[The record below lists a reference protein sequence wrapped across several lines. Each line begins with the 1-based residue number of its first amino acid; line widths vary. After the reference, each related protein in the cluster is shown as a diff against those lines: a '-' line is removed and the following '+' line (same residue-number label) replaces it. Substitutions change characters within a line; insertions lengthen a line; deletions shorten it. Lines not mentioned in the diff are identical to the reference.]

1 MTRKTTTNLVI
12 ILLVVACVIWI
23 NLPSSSIHI
32 GKFTRD
38 LQTKLGL
45 DLRGGMQVV
54 LEVDLPADATVTT
67 QSMEDAKTIFENR
80 ANGLGVSEVVFQ
92 VAGTRRIVGEFPG
105 LTNTE
110 EVISV
115 LRQVGQLA
123 FVPMGTSPLAEGTV
137 VNVDLSQ
144 VTGTT
149 AGTPEATLEPTM
161 EPTVD
166 PTTAA
171 TPAAT
176 PDGTTTET
184 VPPTVTAIM
193 TGSDLSEV
201 GVTQDQL
208 GNYEISFKL
217 TDHGAKIFADFTS
230 NNVGKILGIV
240 LDNKVIS
247 TPRIDSA
254 ITEGSGVIQ
263 GSFTL
268 DTANALAIQLRYGS
282 LPVPFVVAE
291 SRVVGPTLGS
301 ESLKKSLIAG
311 LIGLCI
317 VVLFMGLFY
326 RVPGL
331 IADVAILIFAG
342 ITLSV
347 YKLIPVTLT
356 LPGIAGFLL
365 STGSALD
372 ANILI
377 FERMKEELR
386 NGRSVK
392 QAVALGFQR
401 AWPSIRDSNIAT
413 LITSLILFWFGSQYG
428 ATIVKGFAVTL
439 FLGIAISLFTA
450 LMATRTLLTILF
462 DNVKPT
468 KLSSWFGI

>member
-1 MTRKTTTNLVI
+1 MTRKLTTNLVI
-12 ILLVVACVIWI
+12 ILLVVVCVIWV

-32 GKFTRD
+32 GNFTRD
-38 LQTKLGL
+38 LKTKLGL

-54 LEVDLPADATVTT
+54 LEVDLPVDATVTT
-67 QSMEDAKTIFENR
+67 QSMDDAKTIFENR

-123 FVPMGTSPLAEGTV
+123 FVPMSTSPLAEGTV

-149 AGTPEATLEPTM
+149 SVTPEATLEPT
-161 EPTVD
+161 VA

-176 PDGTTTET
+176 PDGTTTTES
-184 VPPTVTAIM
+184 VPPTMMAIM
-193 TGSDLSEV
+193 TGADLSEV
-201 GVTQDQL
+201 GVIQDPNT
-208 GNYEISFKL
+208 GSYEISFKL
-217 TDHGAKIFADFTS
+217 TDNGAKIFSDFTT
-230 NNVGKILGIV
+230 NHVGEFLGIV

-247 TPRIDSA
+247 APRIESA
-254 ITEGSGVIQ
+254 ITKGSGVIQ
-263 GSFTL
+263 GSFTV

-301 ESLKKSLIAG
+301 ESLQKSLIAL
-311 LIGLCI
+311 LIGISI
-317 VVLFMGLFY
+317 VMLFMGIYY

-331 IADVAILIFAG
+331 VADVAILIFAG

-356 LPGIAGFLL
+356 LPGIAGFML

-386 NGRSVK
+386 GGRSIK
-392 QAVALGFQR
+392 TGGR
-401 AWPSIRDSNIAT
+401 ARIPTGLAIHPRLEPGNFDHQFDPFLVRVSIWCDHC
-413 LITSLILFWFGSQYG
+413 
-428 ATIVKGFAVTL
+428 
-439 FLGIAISLFTA
+439 
-450 LMATRTLLTILF
+450 
-462 DNVKPT
+462 
-468 KLSSWFGI
+468 

>member
-1 MTRKTTTNLVI
+1 MTRKITTNLVI
-12 ILLVVACVIWI
+12 ILIVVAVVIWL
-23 NLPSSSIHI
+23 NLPSSTIDI
-32 GKFTRD
+32 GNFQRD
-38 LQTKLGL
+38 LEPKLGL
-45 DLRGGMQVV
+45 DLRGGLQVV
-54 LEVDLPADATVTT
+54 LEVDLPAESEVTA
-67 QSMEDAKTIFENR
+67 QSMDDAKTIFENR

-105 LTNTE
+105 LTDTE

-123 FVPMGTSPLAEGTV
+123 FVPMGTTPLAEGTEV
-137 VNVDLSQ
+137 IVDLTQ
-144 VTGTT
+144 VTATT
-149 AGTPEATLEPTM
+149 TTTPEATLEPTVT
-161 EPTVD
+161 PTLD
-166 PTTAA
+166 ITPEATA
-171 TPAAT
+171 
-176 PDGTTTET
+176 DDSTTTET
-184 VPPTVTAIM
+184 ETPILTAIM
-193 TGSDLSEV
+193 TGNDLTNV
-201 GVTQDQL
+201 GVIQDQI
-208 GNYEISFKL
+208 GNYQIAFELSDAGK
-217 TDHGAKIFADFTS
+217 KIFSDFTS
-230 NNVGKILGIV
+230 THIGEILGIV

-247 TPRIDSA
+247 TPQIQSA

-268 DTANALAIQLRYGS
+268 DSANALAIQLRYGS

-301 ESLKKSLIAG
+301 ESLEKSLIAG

-317 VVLFMGLFY
+317 VMLFMGLYY

-331 IADVAILIFAG
+331 VANLAILIFAG

-377 FERMKEELR
+377 FERLKEELR

-413 LITSLILFWFGSQYG
+413 FITSLILFWFGSQFG

-450 LMATRTLLTILF
+450 LMVTRTLLVIIF
-462 DNVKPT
+462 DHVKPT
-468 KLSSWFGI
+468 KLSRWFGI

>member
-1 MTRKTTTNLVI
+1 MTRKTTINLVI
-12 ILLVVACVIWI
+12 ILLVVAAVVWI

-32 GKFTRD
+32 GKFVRD
-38 LQTKLGL
+38 LDTKLGL

-54 LEVDLPADATVTT
+54 LEVDLPADSVVTT
-67 QSMEDAKTIFENR
+67 QSMDDAKTIFENR

-92 VAGTRRIVGEFPG
+92 VAGNRRIVGEFPG

-123 FVPMGTSPLAEGTV
+123 FVEMGDKPLAEETI
-137 VNVDLSQ
+137 VNVDYSG
-144 VTGTT
+144 VTETT
-149 AGTPEATLEPTM
+149 STQTTPEVLPSPT
-161 EPTVD
+161 PD
-166 PTTAA
+166 ASA

-176 PDGTTTET
+176 TDITATTE
-184 VPPTVTAIM
+184 VPTLLAIS
-193 TGSDLSEV
+193 TGSDFSEV
-201 GVTQDQL
+201 GVTQDSL
-208 GNYEISFKL
+208 GEYQVSFTL
-217 TDHGAKIFADFTS
+217 TDHGKKIWADYTS
-230 NNVGKILGIV
+230 THVGKYLGIV

-247 TPRIDSA
+247 APVINTA
-254 ITEGSGVIQ
+254 ITEGQAVIQ

-301 ESLKKSLIAG
+301 DSLQKSLIAG
-311 LIGLCI
+311 LIGLII
-317 VVLFMGLFY
+317 VILFMGLFY
-326 RVPGL
+326 RVPGV

-342 ITLSV
+342 TTLAL
-347 YKLIPVTLT
+347 YKLLPVTLT
-356 LPGIAGFLL
+356 LSGIAGFLL

-377 FERMKEELR
+377 FERVKEELR

-450 LMATRTLLTILF
+450 LMVTRTLLTILF

>member
-1 MTRKTTTNLVI
+1 MTRKTLTNLVI
-12 ILLVVACVIWI
+12 ILIVVASVIWI

-32 GKFTRD
+32 GKFVRD
-38 LQTKLGL
+38 LDTKLGL

-54 LEVDLPADATVTT
+54 LEVDLPANAEVTT
-67 QSMEDAKTIFENR
+67 QSMDDAKTIFENR

-123 FVPMGTSPLAEGTV
+123 FVEMGSNPLAEGTI
-137 VNVDLSQ
+137 VDVDYSG

-149 AGTPEATLEPTM
+149 STEITPEATLEVTPTAT
-161 EPTVD
+161 PD
-166 PTTAA
+166 ASA

-176 PDGTTTET
+176 DTATSTTE
-184 VPPTVTAIM
+184 VPTLLAIS
-193 TGSDLSEV
+193 TGSDFSEV
-201 GVTQDQL
+201 GVTQDSL
-208 GNYEISFKL
+208 GKYQVSFKL
-217 TDHGAKIFADFTS
+217 TDHGKQIWADYTS
-230 NNVGKILGIV
+230 SHVGQYLGIV

-247 TPRIDSA
+247 APVINTA
-254 ITEGSGVIQ
+254 ITEGQAVIQ

-268 DTANALAIQLRYGS
+268 DSANALAIQLRYGS

-301 ESLKKSLIAG
+301 ESLQKSLIAG
-311 LIGLCI
+311 LIGLFI
-317 VVLFMGLFY
+317 VILFMGLYY

-342 ITLSV
+342 ITISV

-392 QAVALGFQR
+392 QAVVLGFQR

-450 LMATRTLLTILF
+450 LMATRTFLVILF
-462 DNVKPT
+462 EYVKPT

>member
-1 MTRKTTTNLVI
+1 MTRKITTNLVI
-12 ILLVVACVIWI
+12 ILIVIATVIWL
-23 NLPSSSIHI
+23 NLPSSNIDI
-32 GKFTRD
+32 GNFQRD
-38 LQTKLGL
+38 LKPKLGL
-45 DLRGGMQVV
+45 DLRGGLQVV
-54 LEVDLPADATVTT
+54 LEVDLPAEATVTT
-67 QSMEDAKTIFENR
+67 QSMDDAKTIFENR

-123 FVPMGTSPLAEGTV
+123 FVPMGSTPLAEGTEV
-137 VNVDLSQ
+137 KVDLSDI
-144 VTGTT
+144 TGTSDSQT
-149 AGTPEATLEPTM
+149 DT
-161 EPTVD
+161 
-166 PTTAA
+166 
-171 TPAAT
+171 TPAAPLVPT
-176 PDGTTTET
+176 QSSIPITSPIPSTTATAEPEIQT
-184 VPPTVTAIM
+184 MKAIM
-193 TGSDLSEV
+193 TGNELKNV
-201 GVTQDQL
+201 AVTQDQL
-208 GNYEISFKL
+208 GNYQIAFEL
-217 TDHGAKIFADFTS
+217 TDTGKQVFGDFTS
-230 NNVGKILGIV
+230 AHIGEILGIV

-247 TPRIDSA
+247 TPRIESA

-263 GSFTL
+263 GSFTI

-301 ESLKKSLIAG
+301 ESLQKSLIAL
-311 LIGLCI
+311 LIGLTI
-317 VVLFMGLFY
+317 VILFMGLYY

-331 IADVAILIFAG
+331 VADVAILIFAG
-342 ITLSV
+342 ITLSI

-356 LPGIAGFLL
+356 LPGIAGFML

-413 LITSLILFWFGSQYG
+413 FITSLILFWFGSQYG

-450 LMATRTLLTILF
+450 LMATRTFLVILF
-462 DNVKPT
+462 EYAKP
-468 KLSSWFGI
+468 KNLSRWFGI

>member
-1 MTRKTTTNLVI
+1 MTRKTTINLVI
-12 ILLVVACVIWI
+12 ILLVVAAVVWI

-32 GKFTRD
+32 GKFVRD
-38 LQTKLGL
+38 LDTKLGL

-54 LEVDLPADATVTT
+54 LEVDLPADSVVTT
-67 QSMEDAKTIFENR
+67 QSMDDAKTIFENR

-92 VAGTRRIVGEFPG
+92 VAGNRRIVGEFPG

-123 FVPMGTSPLAEGTV
+123 FVEMGDKPLAEETI
-137 VNVDLSQ
+137 VNVDYSG
-144 VTGTT
+144 VTETT
-149 AGTPEATLEPTM
+149 STQTTPEVLPSPT
-161 EPTVD
+161 PD
-166 PTTAA
+166 AIA

-176 PDGTTTET
+176 TDTTATTE
-184 VPPTVTAIM
+184 VPTLLAIS
-193 TGSDLSEV
+193 TGSDFSEV
-201 GVTQDQL
+201 GVTQDSL
-208 GNYEISFKL
+208 GEYQVSFTL
-217 TDHGAKIFADFTS
+217 TDHGKKIWADYTS
-230 NNVGKILGIV
+230 THVGKYLGIV

-247 TPRIDSA
+247 APVINTA
-254 ITEGSGVIQ
+254 ITEGQAVIQ

-301 ESLKKSLIAG
+301 DSLQKSLIAG
-311 LIGLCI
+311 LIGLII
-317 VVLFMGLFY
+317 VILFMGLFY
-326 RVPGL
+326 RVPGV

-342 ITLSV
+342 TTLAL
-347 YKLIPVTLT
+347 YKLLPVTLT
-356 LPGIAGFLL
+356 LSGIAGFLL

-377 FERMKEELR
+377 FERVKEELR

-450 LMATRTLLTILF
+450 LMVTRTLLTILF

>member
-1 MTRKTTTNLVI
+1 MTRKTTINLVI
-12 ILLVVACVIWI
+12 ILLVVAAVVWI

-32 GKFTRD
+32 GKFVRD
-38 LQTKLGL
+38 LDTKLGL

-54 LEVDLPADATVTT
+54 LEVDLPADSVVTT
-67 QSMEDAKTIFENR
+67 QSMDDAKTIFENR

-92 VAGTRRIVGEFPG
+92 VAGNRRIVGEFPG

-123 FVPMGTSPLAEGTV
+123 FVEMGDKPLAEETI
-137 VNVDLSQ
+137 VNVDYSG
-144 VTGTT
+144 VTETT
-149 AGTPEATLEPTM
+149 STQTTPEVLPSPT
-161 EPTVD
+161 PD
-166 PTTAA
+166 ASA

-176 PDGTTTET
+176 TDTTATTE
-184 VPPTVTAIM
+184 VPTLLAIS
-193 TGSDLSEV
+193 TGSDFSEV
-201 GVTQDQL
+201 GVTQDSL
-208 GNYEISFKL
+208 GEYQVSFTL
-217 TDHGAKIFADFTS
+217 TDHGKKIWADYTS
-230 NNVGKILGIV
+230 THVGKYLGIV

-247 TPRIDSA
+247 APVINTA
-254 ITEGSGVIQ
+254 ITEGQAVIQ

-301 ESLKKSLIAG
+301 DSLQKSLIAG
-311 LIGLCI
+311 LIGLII
-317 VVLFMGLFY
+317 VILFMGLFY
-326 RVPGL
+326 RVPGV

-342 ITLSV
+342 TTLAL
-347 YKLIPVTLT
+347 YKLLPVTLT
-356 LPGIAGFLL
+356 LSGIAGFLL

-377 FERMKEELR
+377 FERVKEELR

-450 LMATRTLLTILF
+450 LMVTRTLLTILF

>member
-23 NLPSSSIHI
+23 NVPSSSIHI
-32 GKFTRD
+32 GNFTRD
-38 LQTKLGL
+38 LKTKLGL

-54 LEVDLPADATVTT
+54 LEVDLPANATVTT
-67 QSMEDAKTIFENR
+67 QSMDDAKTIFENR

-115 LRQVGQLA
+115 LRQVGQLT
-123 FVPMGTSPLAEGTV
+123 FVPMDTTPLAEGTV

-149 AGTPEATLEPTM
+149 TTTPEATLEPTVA
-161 EPTVD
+161 PTTE

-171 TPAAT
+171 TPDAT
-176 PDGTTTET
+176 ATTET
-184 VPPTVTAIM
+184 TTPTLTAIM

-201 GVTQDQL
+201 SVTQDQL
-208 GNYEISFKL
+208 GKYQIAFKL

-268 DTANALAIQLRYGS
+268 DSANALAIQLRYGS

-301 ESLKKSLIAG
+301 ESLQKSLIAL

-317 VVLFMGLFY
+317 VMLFMGIYY

-331 IADVAILIFAG
+331 VADVAILIFAG

-356 LPGIAGFLL
+356 LPGIAGFML

-386 NGRSVK
+386 NGRPIK

-401 AWPSIRDSNIAT
+401 AWPSIRDSNLAT

-450 LMATRTLLTILF
+450 LMASRTFLVLIF
-462 DNVKPT
+462 EYVKP
-468 KLSSWFGI
+468 KNLSRWFGI

>member
-1 MTRKTTTNLVI
+1 MTRKTTINLVI
-12 ILLVVACVIWI
+12 ILFVVAAVVWI

-32 GKFTRD
+32 GKFVRD
-38 LQTKLGL
+38 LDTKLGL

-54 LEVDLPADATVTT
+54 LEVDLPADSVVTT
-67 QSMEDAKTIFENR
+67 QSMDDAKTIFENR

-92 VAGTRRIVGEFPG
+92 VAGNRRIVGEFPG

-123 FVPMGTSPLAEGTV
+123 FVEMNDTPLAEGTI
-137 VNVDLSQ
+137 VNVDYSG

-149 AGTPEATLEPTM
+149 STQATPEALPSPTP
-161 EPTVD
+161 EANPTPATTD
-166 PTTAA
+166 PAAA
-171 TPAAT
+171 TA
-176 PDGTTTET
+176 E
-184 VPPTVTAIM
+184 VPTLLAIS
-193 TGSDLSEV
+193 TGSDFSEV
-201 GVTQDQL
+201 GVTQDTL
-208 GNYEISFKL
+208 GEYQVSFTL
-217 TDHGAKIFADFTS
+217 TDHGKKIWADYTS
-230 NNVGKILGIV
+230 THVGKYLGIV

-247 TPRIDSA
+247 APVINTA
-254 ITEGSGVIQ
+254 ITEGQAVIQ

-301 ESLKKSLIAG
+301 DSLQKSLIAG
-311 LIGLCI
+311 MIGLMI
-317 VVLFMGLFY
+317 VILFMGLFY

-331 IADVAILIFAG
+331 IADVAILMFAG
-342 ITLSV
+342 TTLAI
-347 YKLIPVTLT
+347 YKLLPVTLT
-356 LPGIAGFLL
+356 LSGIAGFLL

-450 LMATRTLLTILF
+450 LMVTRTLLTILF

>member
-1 MTRKTTTNLVI
+1 MTRKTTINLVI
-12 ILLVVACVIWI
+12 ILVVVACVVWI
-23 NLPSSSIHI
+23 NLPSSSVNI
-32 GKFTRD
+32 GNFQRD
-38 LQTKLGL
+38 LETKLGL

-54 LEVDLPADATVTT
+54 LEVDLPDNADVTT

-80 ANGLGVSEVVFQ
+80 ANGLGVSEVIFQ

-123 FVPMGTSPLAEGTV
+123 FVPMGTNPLAEGTE
-137 VNVDLSQ
+137 VNLDLSQ

-149 AGTPEATLEPTM
+149 SESTATPEATLEPTA
-161 EPTVD
+161 EPT
-166 PTTAA
+166 PEATT
-171 TPAAT
+171 
-176 PDGTTTET
+176 DGTTTTET
-184 VPPTVTAIM
+184 EIPTLSAIM
-193 TGSDLSEV
+193 TGNDLTNV
-201 GVTQDQL
+201 GVVQDQL
-208 GNYEISFKL
+208 GQYQIAFELSDK
-217 TDHGAKIFADFTS
+217 GKQIFADYTS
-230 NNVGKILGIV
+230 NHIGEILGIV

-247 TPRIDSA
+247 TPRIESA

-282 LPVPFVVAE
+282 LPVPFAVAE

-301 ESLKKSLIAG
+301 ESLQKSLIAG
-311 LIGLCI
+311 LVGLCI
-317 VVLFMGLFY
+317 VILFMGLYY

-331 IADVAILIFAG
+331 VADVAILIFAG
-342 ITLSV
+342 ITISI

-450 LMATRTLLTILF
+450 LMATRTLLTIIF
-462 DNVKPT
+462 DKVKPT
-468 KLSSWFGI
+468 RLSSWFGI